1 MPTTPAFT
9 TRHPF
14 FTGFIFMSMFGV
26 IFFAGLSYLITK
38 VASQSDP
45 FLTRTADGIG
55 VIDVKGMITDTEGLL
70 RNIQLF
76 RQEETIK
83 AVVIRIDSPGGAVG
97 ASQELFTE
105 IKRLGRDKPVVASL
119 GSVAASGGF
128 YAAIGADKIVAS
140 PGTLTGSMG
149 VIMKFPN
156 LEEIFQKIG
165 YRSETIKS
173 GKFKDIG
180 ATDRTITP
188 EERAL
193 LQDVIDTVHRQFI
206 TDIAESRALT
216 VAEVTKVADGR
227 IFSGEQAKE
236 LGLIDELGN
245 FNDAILLAAKLAEMD
260 TSSFPE
266 LVYPPKDAVGF
277 LSTLLSTTKLNL
289 FGTLQ
294 RMQPQLAYEWNG
306 SASLTGQIK

>member
-1 MPTTPAFT
+1 MSVTPAFT

-14 FTGFIFMSMFGV
+14 FTGFVFMSMFGA
-26 IFFAGLSYLITK
+26 IFFVGLSFLITRI
-38 VASQSDP
+38 AHQTTDP
-45 FLTRTADGIG
+45 FLTRTSDGIG
-55 VIDVKGMITDTEGLL
+55 IIDVKGMITNTEGLL
-70 RNIQLF
+70 HNIQLF
-76 RQEETIK
+76 RAEDTIR

-97 ASQELFTE
+97 ASQELYSE

-156 LEEIFQKIG
+156 LEEIFKKIG
-165 YRSETIKS
+165 YKSETIKS

-180 ATDRTITP
+180 ASNRTVTP

-193 LQDVIDTVHRQFI
+193 LQNIIDIVHHQFI
-206 TDIAESRALT
+206 NDIAESRALS
-216 VAEVTKVADGR
+216 VADVSKIADGR
-227 IFSGEQAKE
+227 IFSGEQARD

-245 FNDAILLAAKLAEMD
+245 FHDAILLAAKLAEMN
-260 TSSFPE
+260 TTTFPE
-266 LVYPPKDAVGF
+266 LVYPPQDTVGF
-277 LSTLLSTTKLNL
+277 LSSLLSSTEITLLGKLQQL
-289 FGTLQ
+289 
-294 RMQPQLAYEWNG
+294 QPQLAYEWNG
-306 SASLTGQIK
+306 SVSLATQ

>member
-1 MPTTPAFT
+1 MSETRSFT

-14 FTGFIFMSMFGV
+14 LTGFIFMAMFGV
-26 IFFAGLSYLITK
+26 IFFGGISYLITK
-38 VASQSDP
+38 MSTQPDP
-45 FLTRTADGIG
+45 FFGRVTDGIG
-55 VIDVKGMITDTEGLL
+55 VLNVKGVIIDTEDLL
-70 RNIQLF
+70 RDIQMF
-76 RQEETIK
+76 KEEKTIK

-105 IKRLGRDKPVVASL
+105 IKRLGREKPVVASL

-180 ATDRTITP
+180 ASNRTITP

-193 LQDVIDTVHRQFI
+193 LQGVIDTVHQQFI
-206 TDIAESRALT
+206 GDIAESRALS
-216 VAEVTKVADGR
+216 VEDVTKVADGR
-227 IFSGEQAKE
+227 IFSGEQAKA

-245 FNDAILLAAKLAEMD
+245 FNDAILLAAQRGGMQ
-260 TSSFPE
+260 TTPFPE
-266 LVYPPKDAVGF
+266 LVYPPRDAAGI
-277 LSTLLSTTKLNL
+277 LSSLLSSTELNL
-289 FGTLQ
+289 LGHLQ
-294 RMQPQLAYEWNG
+294 QLHPQLSYEWDG
-306 SASLTGQIK
+306 TVSLAN

>member
-1 MPTTPAFT
+1 MSESRSFT
-9 TRHPF
+9 ARHPLL
-14 FTGFIFMSMFGV
+14 TGFLFMSMFGF
-26 IFFAGLSYLITK
+26 IFFAGISYLITK
-38 VASQSDP
+38 IASQSDP
-45 FLTRTADGIG
+45 FLTRTTDGIG
-55 VIDVKGMITDTEGLL
+55 VIDVKGVITDTESLL
-70 RNIQLF
+70 GDIQMF
-76 RQEETIK
+76 RTEDTIR

-97 ASQELFTE
+97 ASQELFAE

-128 YAAIGADKIVAS
+128 YAAIGADKIIAS

-156 LEEIFQKIG
+156 LEELYKKIG

-180 ATDRTITP
+180 ASNRTVTP

-193 LQDVIDTVHRQFI
+193 LQSVIDSVHRQFI
-206 TDIAESRALT
+206 KDIAESRALSID
-216 VAEVTKVADGR
+216 EVTTVADGR

-245 FNDAILLAAKLAEMD
+245 FHDAINLAAELAEMD
-260 TSSFPE
+260 TTTFPD
-266 LVYPPKDAVGF
+266 LVYPPQDTVGVI
-277 LSTLLSTTKLNL
+277 SSLLSSTELNL
-289 FGTLQ
+289 LGKLQ
-294 RMQPQLAYEWNG
+294 QLQPQLAYEWNG
-306 SASLTGQIK
+306 TSSLAR